1 MKMIT
6 FIGGKQRCK
15 QNALRRAKQSDEKG
29 QSDAIAATIVEHQI
43 IYILAFF
50 LGFIFKITETGG
62 KVLPSLHVKHLQ
74 QAVGTHLILLRQIS
88 KDTHDVH
95 MHIHTCNCSGRRKH
109 KVTSDYCFLN
119 I

>member
-1 MKMIT
+1 MH
-6 FIGGKQRCK
+6 GKQRCK
-15 QNALRRAKQSDEKG
+15 QNALGREKQSDEKG
-29 QSDAIAATIVEHQI
+29 QSDAIAAIIVEHQI

-50 LGFIFKITETGG
+50 RAFTFKITETSV
-62 KVLPSLHVKHLQ
+62 KVLPSLNVKHLQ

-95 MHIHTCNCSGRRKH
+95 MHIQTCNCSGRRKH
-109 KVTSDYCFLN
+109 KVTSYYFLN

>member
-1 MKMIT
+1 MIT
-6 FIGGKQRCK
+6 FIGGKKRCK
-15 QNALRRAKQSDEKG
+15 QNALQRAKQSGEKD

-50 LGFIFKITETGG
+50 LGFIFKITETSV
-62 KVLPSLHVKHLQ
+62 KVLPSPHVKHLQ
-74 QAVGTHLILLRQIS
+74 HAIGTHLILLRQIS